1 VLQAALTL
9 WALLSAWFLFPLFG
23 LPRFMARVAG
33 ALLAAELVALLLMSY
48 GSENCLERPCGAVAE
63 AARAAASADLPALAG
78 VLLVLAS
85 LYAVRLHRAATA
97 RVR

>member
-1 VLQAALTL
+1 VVLAALTL

-33 ALLAAELVALLLMSY
+33 ALLTAELVALLLMSY
-48 GSENCLERPCGAVAE
+48 AGEKCRERPCGAVAE
-63 AARAAASADLPALAG
+63 AARAAASADVPALAG
-78 VLLVLAS
+78 VLLVLAT
-85 LYAVRLHRAATA
+85 LYAVRLHRAATT